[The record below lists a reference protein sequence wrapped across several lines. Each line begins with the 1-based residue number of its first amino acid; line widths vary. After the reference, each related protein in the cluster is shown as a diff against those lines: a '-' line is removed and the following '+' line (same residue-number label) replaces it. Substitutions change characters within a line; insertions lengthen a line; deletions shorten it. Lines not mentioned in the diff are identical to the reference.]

1 MQPKMGVREEGG
13 RDGEKKGG
21 GGARE
26 HKSEDLLENQ
36 SGLLK

>member
-13 RDGEKKGG
+13 RDGEKKE